1 MARNQSQFVR
11 PKKRADRLTFILF
24 GAFGIFAIVTA
35 VVAFLVVSNIV
46 STTSSFDLP
55 GAPVDISGDIK
66 VPQGAEYVQPLQ
78 TNNGPEAQPWDGAS
92 RVTILVMGLDFRDWE
107 AGEVPRSDTMILV
120 SVDPINLTVGMLSI
134 PRDMWVVI
142 PGSAEGYGKINTA
155 YNIGELYQFP
165 GGGPGLAVK
174 TVEEAIGVPI
184 NFYAQLDFYSFI
196 KFIDEIGCIDLK
208 IRREITIDPL
218 GAGNTVTLQPGTQP
232 LCGAEALAYARQRYT
247 DGGDFDR
254 SQRQMEVILAIRN
267 QVLNLNLLPSLVAKA
282 PVLYND
288 LSQGV
293 RTNLNMQQII
303 QLAIL
308 ASRIPRENIK
318 QDIIGVDQ
326 VEFDTS
332 PDGQSIVK
340 PIPDKIRILRDEL
353 FTSGGPLGPSANP
366 EQAADPAAMMQAE
379 QARVI
384 VQNGTGQDGLA
395 SRMSEYLRNQGVNV
409 IQEGNADQM
418 YGQMSLIDYTGKPY
432 TLAYLAKTM
441 NISTSHIFSRY
452 DPNSPADVA
461 VVIGTDWQNNVELP

>member
-1 MARNQSQFVR
+1 MARNQSQYVR
-11 PKKRADRLTFILF
+11 SRKRADRLTILLF

-35 VVAFLVVSNIV
+35 VVAFLVISNLV
-46 STTSSFDLP
+46 STTSSFNLP
-55 GAPVDISGDIK
+55 GAPVDTSGEIK
-66 VPQGAEYVQPLQ
+66 VPEGTEYIQPLQ
-78 TNNGPEAQPWDGAS
+78 TNNGPEAAPWDGAS

-107 AGEVPRSDTMILV
+107 AGETARTDTMMLV

-134 PRDMWVVI
+134 PRDLWVNI
-142 PGSAEGYGKINTA
+142 PGFEYAKINTA
-155 YNIGELYQFP
+155 YFLGESYQLP
-165 GGGPGLAVK
+165 GGGPGLAVQ

-208 IRREITIDPL
+208 VRREITIDPL
-218 GAGNTVTLQPGTQP
+218 GPGNTVTLQPGTQP
-232 LCGAEALAYARQRYT
+232 ICGAAALAYARQRYT

-254 SQRQMEVILAIRN
+254 SQRQMEVIMAIRD

-318 QDIIGVDQ
+318 QAIIDENQ
-326 VEFDTS
+326 VEFGTS
-332 PDGQSIVK
+332 PDGLSIVK

-353 FTSGGPLGPSANP
+353 FTSGGPLGPAVNP

-395 SRMSEYLRNQGVNV
+395 TQMSEYLRTQGVNV

-418 YGQMSLIDYTGKPY
+418 YGQMTLIDYTGKPY
-432 TLAYLAKTM
+432 TLAYLAKIM
-441 NISTSHIFSRY
+441 NIGTDHIFSRY

-461 VVIGTDWQNNVELP
+461 VVVGQDWQNNIQLP

>member
-92 RVTILVMGLDFRDWE
+92 RVTILVMGLDYRDWE
-107 AGEVPRSDTMILV
+107 AGETARTDTMMLV
-120 SVDPINLTVGMLSI
+120 SVDPVNLTVGILSI
-134 PRDMWVVI
+134 PRDLWVNI
-142 PGSAEGYGKINTA
+142 PGFEYAKINTA
-155 YNIGELYQFP
+155 YFLGESYQLP

-174 TVEEAIGVPI
+174 TVEEVIGVPI

-218 GAGNTVTLQPGTQP
+218 GPGNTVTLQPGTQP

-254 SQRQMEVILAIRN
+254 SQRQMEVIMAIRD
-267 QVLNLNLLPSLVAKA
+267 QIFNLNKLPGLVANA
-282 PVLYND
+282 PTLYND

-308 ASRIPRENIK
+308 ASRIPRENIH
-318 QDIIGVDQ
+318 QAIINEEHL
-326 VEFDTS
+326 EFGTS
-332 PDGQSIVK
+332 PDGLSIVK
-340 PIPDKIRILRDEL
+340 PIPDRIRILRDDL
-353 FTSGGPLGPSANP
+353 FTSGGPLAPAANP
-366 EQAADPAAMMQAE
+366 DLASDPAAMMQAE

-395 SRMSEYLRNQGVNV
+395 TRMSEYLRNQGVNV

-418 YGQMSLIDYTGKPY
+418 YGQMTLIDYTGKPY

-461 VVIGTDWQNNVELP
+461 VVIGTDWQNNIELP

>member
-1 MARNQSQFVR
+1 MARNQSQFVKS
-11 PKKRADRLTFILF
+11 KKHTDRLTLILF
-24 GAFGIFAIVTA
+24 GAFGIFAVVTA
-35 VVAFLVVSNIV
+35 VVAFLVVSNLV
-46 STTSSFDLP
+46 STTSSFNLP
-55 GAPVDISGDIK
+55 GAPVDVGGEIK
-66 VPQGAEYVQPLQ
+66 VPEGAEYVQPLQ

-107 AGEVPRSDTMILV
+107 AGETARTDTMMLV
-120 SVDPINLTVGMLSI
+120 SVDPVNLTVGMLSI
-134 PRDMWVVI
+134 PRDLWVNI
-142 PGSAEGYGKINTA
+142 PGFEYAKINTA
-155 YNIGELYQFP
+155 YFLGESYQLP

-174 TVEEAIGVPI
+174 TVEEVIGVPI

-218 GAGNTVTLQPGTQP
+218 GPGNTVTLKPGTQP

-254 SQRQMEVILAIRN
+254 SQRQMEVIMAIRD
-267 QVLNLNLLPSLVAKA
+267 QILNLNKLPGLVANA
-282 PVLYND
+282 PLLYND

-318 QDIIGVDQ
+318 QDIIGEDH
-326 VEFDTS
+326 VEFGTS
-332 PDGQSIVK
+332 PDGLSIVK
-340 PIPDKIRILRDEL
+340 PIPDKIRLLRDEL
-353 FTSGGPLGPSANP
+353 FTSGGPLAPAANP
-366 EQAADPAAMMQAE
+366 NLASDPAAMMQAE

-395 SRMSEYLRNQGVNV
+395 TRMSEYLRSQGVNV
-409 IQEGNADQM
+409 VQEGNADQM
-418 YGQMSLIDYTGKPY
+418 YGQMSLIDFTGKPY

-441 NISTSHIFSRY
+441 NIDTSHIFSRY

-461 VVIGTDWQNNVELP
+461 VVIGQDWQNNIELP

>member
-92 RVTILVMGLDFRDWE
+92 RVTILIMGLDFRDWE
-107 AGEVPRSDTMILV
+107 AGETARTDTMMLA
-120 SVDPINLTVGMLSI
+120 SVDPVNLTVGILSI
-134 PRDMWVVI
+134 PRDLWVNI
-142 PGSAEGYGKINTA
+142 PGFEYAKINTA
-155 YNIGELYQFP
+155 YFLGESYQLP

-174 TVEEAIGVPI
+174 TVEEVIGVPI

-218 GAGNTVTLQPGTQP
+218 GPGNTVTLQPGTQP

-254 SQRQMEVILAIRN
+254 SQRQMEVIMAIRD
-267 QVLNLNLLPSLVAKA
+267 QIFNLNKLPSLVANA
-282 PVLYND
+282 PALYND

-308 ASRIPRENIK
+308 ASRIPRENIR
-318 QDIIGVDQ
+318 QAIINEEHL
-326 VEFDTS
+326 EFGTS
-332 PDGQSIVK
+332 PDGLSIVK
-340 PIPDKIRILRDEL
+340 PIPDRIRILRDEL
-353 FTSGGPLGPSANP
+353 FTSGGPLAPAANP
-366 EQAADPAAMMQAE
+366 DLASDPAAMMQAE

-441 NISTSHIFSRY
+441 NIDTSHIFSRY

-461 VVIGTDWQNNVELP
+461 VVIGQNWQNSIELP